1 MNYLA
6 PLSLSCFIHLGLIL
20 SFSNLF
26 SIDVESL
33 SLYEID
39 PIPAYI
45 IYEQP
50 KIQIKNKKISIPK
63 EIKPDVQEKQEKIV
77 ISEPSIAL
85 EEIKNI
91 SYSSKENFNRD
102 VVNFSQSEISKYSS
116 SIKRQVMSQWKKP
129 SAITVDL
136 ITEIRITLVPT
147 GEIINTRVIKGSG
160 IKSFDDSALTAIAR
174 VGSFEDLQ
182 MPSNL
187 FEKHFRQFILVFSP
201 NKYIYYE
208 CS

>member
-6 PLSLSCFIHLGLIL
+6 PFGLSCFIHLGLIL

-26 SIDVESL
+26 NIDMESL

-50 KIQIKNKKISIPK
+50 KKIKENKRISIPK
-63 EIKPDVQEKQEKIV
+63 EIKSDLQEKQEKIV

-85 EEIKNI
+85 EEITNI
-91 SYSSKENFNRD
+91 SRTPEKNFNRD
-102 VVNFSQSEISKYSS
+102 VVYFSQSEISKYSS
-116 SIKRQVMSQWKKP
+116 IIKRQVMSQWKKP
-129 SAITVDL
+129 NSSTGNL

-147 GEIINTRVIKGSG
+147 GEIINARIIKGSG
-160 IKSFDDSALTAIAR
+160 VESFDDSALTAIAR

-187 FEKHFRQFILVFSP
+187 FEKHFRQFILGFNP
-201 NKYIYYE
+201 NK
-208 CS
+208 

>member
-102 VVNFSQSEISKYSS
+102 VVNFSQSEISIYSS

-129 SAITVDL
+129 SATTVDL

-201 NKYIYYE
+201 NK
-208 CS
+208 

>member
-6 PLSLSCFIHLGLIL
+6 PFSLSCFIHLGLIL
-20 SFSNLF
+20 SFSNIF
-26 SIDVESL
+26 SIDMESL
-33 SLYEID
+33 SLYDID

-50 KIQIKNKKISIPK
+50 KKQIKNKKISIPK
-63 EIKPDVQEKQEKIV
+63 EIKIDLQEQQKIV

-85 EEIKNI
+85 EEITNI
-91 SYSSKENFNRD
+91 SRIPEKNFNRD
-102 VVNFSQSEISKYSS
+102 AVNFSQSEISKYSS
-116 SIKRQVMSQWKKP
+116 IIKQQVMSQWKKP
-129 SAITVDL
+129 SVITGDL

-147 GEIINTRVIKGSG
+147 GEIINTKVIKGSG

-174 VGSFEDLQ
+174 VGSFEGLQ

-187 FEKHFRQFILVFSP
+187 FENHFRQFILVFNP
-201 NKYIYYE
+201 NK
-208 CS
+208 

>member
-26 SIDVESL
+26 NIDMESL
-33 SLYEID
+33 SLYELD

-45 IYEQP
+45 VYEKP
-50 KIQIKNKKISIPK
+50 KKQIKNKRISIPEEVK
-63 EIKPDVQEKQEKIV
+63 SVIQEKKEKIA

-85 EEIKNI
+85 QEITKAPQIPKIN
-91 SYSSKENFNRD
+91 SDRD
-102 VVNFSQSEISKYSS
+102 IINFSESEISKYSS
-116 SIKRQVMSQWKKP
+116 IIKQQVMSQWKKP
-129 SAITVDL
+129 SAAKGDL
-136 ITEIRITLVPT
+136 TTEIRITLVPT
-147 GEIINTRVIKGSG
+147 GEIIKTKIIKGSG
-160 IKSFDDSALTAIAR
+160 IKSFDDSALTAIAS

-187 FEKHFRQFILVFSP
+187 FEAHFRQFILVFNP
-201 NKYIYYE
+201 N
-208 CS
+208 

>member
-1 MNYLA
+1 
-6 PLSLSCFIHLGLIL
+6 
-20 SFSNLF
+20 
-26 SIDVESL
+26 VESL

-129 SAITVDL
+129 SATTVDL

-201 NKYIYYE
+201 NK
-208 CS
+208 

>member
-26 SIDVESL
+26 NIDMESL
-33 SLYEID
+33 SLYELD

-45 IYEQP
+45 VYEKP
-50 KIQIKNKKISIPK
+50 KKQIKNKRISIPK
-63 EIKPDVQEKQEKIV
+63 EVKSVIQEKKKKIA

-85 EEIKNI
+85 QEITKASQIPKINSDRDI
-91 SYSSKENFNRD
+91 IDFSK
-102 VVNFSQSEISKYSS
+102 SEISKYSS
-116 SIKRQVMSQWKKP
+116 IIKQQVMSQWKKP
-129 SAITVDL
+129 SAAKGDL
-136 ITEIRITLVPT
+136 TTEIRITLVPT
-147 GEIINTRVIKGSG
+147 GEIIKTKIIKGSG
-160 IKSFDDSALTAIAR
+160 IKSFDDSALTAIAS

-187 FEKHFRQFILVFSP
+187 FEAHFRQFILVFNP
-201 NKYIYYE
+201 N
-208 CS
+208 

>member
-26 SIDVESL
+26 NIDMESL
-33 SLYEID
+33 SLYELD

-45 IYEQP
+45 VYEKP
-50 KIQIKNKKISIPK
+50 KKQIKNKRISIPK
-63 EIKPDVQEKQEKIV
+63 EVKSVIQEKKEKIA

-85 EEIKNI
+85 QEITKASQIPIIN
-91 SYSSKENFNRD
+91 SDRD
-102 VVNFSQSEISKYSS
+102 IINFSESEISKYSS
-116 SIKRQVMSQWKKP
+116 IIKQQVMSQWKKP
-129 SAITVDL
+129 SAAKGDL
-136 ITEIRITLVPT
+136 TTEIRITLVPT
-147 GEIINTRVIKGSG
+147 GEIIKTKIIKGSG
-160 IKSFDDSALTAIAR
+160 IKSFDDSALTAIAS

-187 FEKHFRQFILVFSP
+187 FEAHFRQFILVFNP
-201 NKYIYYE
+201 N
-208 CS
+208 

>member
-129 SAITVDL
+129 SATTVDL

-201 NKYIYYE
+201 NK
-208 CS
+208 

>member
-6 PLSLSCFIHLGLIL
+6 PFSLSCFIHLGLVL

-26 SIDVESL
+26 SIDLESL
-33 SLYEID
+33 SLYEVD

-50 KIQIKNKKISIPK
+50 KIQIKNKRISIPK
-63 EIKPDVQEKQEKIV
+63 EIKPDLKENKERIL
-77 ISEPSIAL
+77 ISEPSVAL
-85 EEIKNI
+85 EEITNTAPI
-91 SYSSKENFNRD
+91 PEVNFNREAN
-102 VVNFSQSEISKYSS
+102 NFSQSEISKYSS
-116 SIKRQVMSQWKKP
+116 IIKRQVMSQWKKP
-129 SAITVDL
+129 NTSTGNL

-147 GEIINTRVIKGSG
+147 GEIINAKIIKGSG

-182 MPSNL
+182 MSSSL
-187 FEKHFRQFILVFSP
+187 FEKHFRQFILVFNP
-201 NKYIYYE
+201 NK
-208 CS
+208 

>member
-26 SIDVESL
+26 NIDMESL
-33 SLYEID
+33 SLYELD

-45 IYEQP
+45 VYEKP
-50 KIQIKNKKISIPK
+50 KKQIKNKRIPIPK
-63 EIKPDVQEKQEKIV
+63 EVKQVIQEKKEKIA

-85 EEIKNI
+85 QEITKASQIPKIN
-91 SYSSKENFNRD
+91 SDRD
-102 VVNFSQSEISKYSS
+102 IINFSESEISKYSS
-116 SIKRQVMSQWKKP
+116 IIKQQVMSQWKKP
-129 SAITVDL
+129 SSAKGDL

-147 GEIINTRVIKGSG
+147 GEIIKTKIIKGSG
-160 IKSFDDSALTAIAR
+160 IKSFDDSALSAIAS

-187 FEKHFRQFILVFSP
+187 FEAHFRQFILVFNP
-201 NKYIYYE
+201 N
-208 CS
+208 

>member
-6 PLSLSCFIHLGLIL
+6 PFSLSCFIHLGLIL
-20 SFSNLF
+20 SLSNIF
-26 SIDVESL
+26 SIDMESL
-33 SLYEID
+33 SLYDID

-50 KIQIKNKKISIPK
+50 KKQIKNKKISIPK
-63 EIKPDVQEKQEKIV
+63 EIKPDLQEQQEKIV

-85 EEIKNI
+85 EEITNI
-91 SYSSKENFNRD
+91 SRIPEKNFNRD
-102 VVNFSQSEISKYSS
+102 IVNFSQSEISKYSS
-116 SIKRQVMSQWKKP
+116 IIKQQVMSQWKKP
-129 SAITVDL
+129 STITGDL

-147 GEIINTRVIKGSG
+147 GEIINTKIIKGSG

-174 VGSFEDLQ
+174 VESFEGLQ

-187 FEKHFRQFILVFSP
+187 FEKHFRQFILVFNP
-201 NKYIYYE
+201 NK
-208 CS
+208 

>member
-26 SIDVESL
+26 NIDMESL
-33 SLYEID
+33 SLYELD

-45 IYEQP
+45 VYEKP
-50 KIQIKNKKISIPK
+50 KKQIKNKRISIPK
-63 EIKPDVQEKQEKIV
+63 EVKSVIQEKKEKIA

-85 EEIKNI
+85 QEITKASQIPKINV
-91 SYSSKENFNRD
+91 NRD
-102 VVNFSQSEISKYSS
+102 IINFSESEISKYSS
-116 SIKRQVMSQWKKP
+116 IIKQQVMSQWKKP
-129 SAITVDL
+129 SAAKGDL
-136 ITEIRITLVPT
+136 TTEIRITLVPT
-147 GEIINTRVIKGSG
+147 GEIIKTKIIKGSG
-160 IKSFDDSALTAIAR
+160 IKSFDDSALTAIAS

-187 FEKHFRQFILVFSP
+187 FEAHFRQFILVFNP
-201 NKYIYYE
+201 N
-208 CS
+208 

>member
-6 PLSLSCFIHLGLIL
+6 PFSLSCFIHLGLIL
-20 SFSNLF
+20 SFSNIF
-26 SIDVESL
+26 SIDMESL
-33 SLYEID
+33 SLYDID

-50 KIQIKNKKISIPK
+50 KKQIKNKKISIPK
-63 EIKPDVQEKQEKIV
+63 EIKLDLQEQQEKIV

-85 EEIKNI
+85 EEITNI
-91 SYSSKENFNRD
+91 SRIPEKNFNRD
-102 VVNFSQSEISKYSS
+102 AVNFSQSEISKYSS
-116 SIKRQVMSQWKKP
+116 IIKQQVMSQWKKP
-129 SAITVDL
+129 STITGDL

-147 GEIINTRVIKGSG
+147 GEIINTKIIKGSG

-174 VGSFEDLQ
+174 VESFEGLQ

-187 FEKHFRQFILVFSP
+187 FEKHFRQFILVFNP
-201 NKYIYYE
+201 NK
-208 CS
+208 

>member
-26 SIDVESL
+26 NIDMESL
-33 SLYEID
+33 SLYELD

-45 IYEQP
+45 VYEKP
-50 KIQIKNKKISIPK
+50 KKQIKNKRISIPK
-63 EIKPDVQEKQEKIV
+63 EVKSVIQEKKEKIA

-85 EEIKNI
+85 QEITKASQIPKIN
-91 SYSSKENFNRD
+91 SDRD
-102 VVNFSQSEISKYSS
+102 IINFSESEISKYSS
-116 SIKRQVMSQWKKP
+116 IIKQQVMSQWKKP
-129 SAITVDL
+129 SAAKGDL
-136 ITEIRITLVPT
+136 TTEIRITLVPT
-147 GEIINTRVIKGSG
+147 GEIIKTEIIKGSG
-160 IKSFDDSALTAIAR
+160 IKSFDDSALTAIAS

-187 FEKHFRQFILVFSP
+187 FEAHFRQFILVFNP
-201 NKYIYYE
+201 N
-208 CS
+208 

>member
-26 SIDVESL
+26 NIDMESL
-33 SLYEID
+33 SLYELD

-45 IYEQP
+45 VYEKP
-50 KIQIKNKKISIPK
+50 KKQIKNKRIPIPK
-63 EIKPDVQEKQEKIV
+63 EVKQVIQEKKEKIA

-85 EEIKNI
+85 QEITKASQIPKIN
-91 SYSSKENFNRD
+91 SDRD
-102 VVNFSQSEISKYSS
+102 IINFSESEISKYSS
-116 SIKRQVMSQWKKP
+116 IIKQQVMSQWKKP
-129 SAITVDL
+129 SAAKGDL
-136 ITEIRITLVPT
+136 TTEIRITLVPT
-147 GEIINTRVIKGSG
+147 GEIIKTKIIKGSG
-160 IKSFDDSALTAIAR
+160 IKSFDDSALTAIAS

-187 FEKHFRQFILVFSP
+187 FEAHFRQFILVFNP
-201 NKYIYYE
+201 N
-208 CS
+208 